1 MIKVINENDEGY
13 FEGMVNAYL
22 KDGWKLLDVN
32 CGFLQ
37 SENYDFVTSFQAIV
51 FKKVTND

>member
-22 KDGWKLLDVN
+22 KDGWELLGVN

-37 SENYDFVTSFQAIV
+37 SENYDFATSFQAIV